1 MRDARLL
8 WGVESRADSG
18 RKATPSGVRGSG
30 GRGRSR
36 TCFERFCRPPPS
48 RSATRPE
55 PRVHVT
61 RTGRTN
67 MEQAAGIEPASRA
80 WKARAQPLCHA
91 CVLRQIVKELRA
103 VRPGLR
109 DRMDGAL
116 VSGPEALAPGPTVR
130 SERGGN
136 RCIGHSVKMPCAQR
150 NARLLLAGSR
160 IPWAH

>member
-1 MRDARLL
+1 MGHAAHNATRPVGTGLQPVAGPARLIDTTHNAPAPVRDARLL

-18 RKATPSGVRGSG
+18 RKATPSGVRGFG

-36 TCFERFCRPPPS
+36 TCFGRFCRPPLC

-61 RTGRTN
+61 RTGRAN

-91 CVLRQIVKELRA
+91 CVLRQIVKEL
-103 VRPGLR
+103 
-109 DRMDGAL
+109 
-116 VSGPEALAPGPTVR
+116 
-130 SERGGN
+130 
-136 RCIGHSVKMPCAQR
+136 C
-150 NARLLLAGSR
+150 
-160 IPWAH
+160 

>member
-1 MRDARLL
+1 MASQEGLEPPTCGFGDRRSTSWSYWPRKYGGWRRNRTTRPEGTGLQPVAGPARLIDTTHNAPAPVRDARLL

-55 PRVHVT
+55 PRAHVT

-80 WKARAQPLCHA
+80 WKARAQATMPH
-91 CVLRQIVKELRA
+91 LRTT
-103 VRPGLR
+103 P
-109 DRMDGAL
+109 
-116 VSGPEALAPGPTVR
+116 
-130 SERGGN
+130 N
-136 RCIGHSVKMPCAQR
+136 C
-150 NARLLLAGSR
+150 
-160 IPWAH
+160 